1 MSDATAAERVIVSL
15 REVSR
20 VYGAGANATAALRSV
35 TLTVREG
42 EFVAVV
48 GRSGAGKSTLLN
60 ILGLLDRPSSG
71 RHELDGVDV
80 QTLGERQ
87 RNAFRAHR
95 IGFVFQ
101 DSHVLMRES
110 AAENASLGLKIQGMP
125 LAERRRRVT
134 RALTM
139 LGLRHRADTAAG
151 SLSGGER
158 QRVAIARAIST
169 RPTVLLADEPTGAL
183 DTANAQ
189 RIIAHLRELNA
200 RGVTVVVITHD
211 PTVAAAATRQVTL
224 VDGVLDDEAAVAA
237 PGIAADDEQA
247 PIPEPAFLPRSE
259 HPARAREHTLLRRVW
274 GEMLDA
280 ISLHTTR
287 PGRAVLLLLAFLLGT
302 GGLVASLGISQSA
315 AAQVG
320 QRLTAASLDEVVVR
334 AGDAGVAPPDF
345 FDRDAEGNAV
355 AAIERLD
362 GVIGAGYDASISSK
376 AAHLTV
382 LARGAVEPQQV
393 FGGAIHVADAG
404 FLAVQDAV
412 VSPTSSRTLLD
423 NPWQGAV
430 AILGER
436 AAQEMGVGGAG
447 PGHVVHLGGR
457 AVDVVGII
465 ADPGRDPSLAD
476 AVVLSRA
483 AVGEL
488 AQEDPHLVVRTRIG
502 YPAAVAEAI
511 PLAVSPAQPAA
522 VRIETVAD
530 LRNLQRG
537 VATDLDT
544 LVGVIAWI
552 LLALACLSA
561 ATAMYLSVQVRS
573 AEIGLRRALGASRA
587 SIWRIFTLEGVVIGA
602 AGGTAGT
609 ALGLFGVLAASMA
622 QGWSPVLDPSIVGTG
637 ILAGA
642 LTGVVSATYP
652 ALLAARA
659 DPAQAIRR

>member
-169 RPTVLLADEPTGAL
+169 RPTLLLADEPTGAL

-436 AAQEMGVGGAG
+436 AAQEMGSAAPGPATSFISGAARSTSSASS
-447 PGHVVHLGGR
+447 PTR
-457 AVDVVGII
+457 VGIR
-465 ADPGRDPSLAD
+465 ASPTPS
-476 AVVLSRA
+476 SCRA
-483 AVGEL
+483 RRWANSL
-488 AQEDPHLVVRTRIG
+488 KRTRISSCG
-502 YPAAVAEAI
+502 RGSATRLPWRRRFR
-511 PLAVSPAQPAA
+511 S
-522 VRIETVAD
+522 RC
-530 LRNLQRG
+530 LRRSLR
-537 VATDLDT
+537 
-544 LVGVIAWI
+544 
-552 LLALACLSA
+552 
-561 ATAMYLSVQVRS
+561 RS
-573 AEIGLRRALGASRA
+573 ASRP
-587 SIWRIFTLEGVVIGA
+587 
-602 AGGTAGT
+602 
-609 ALGLFGVLAASMA
+609 
-622 QGWSPVLDPSIVGTG
+622 SPI
-637 ILAGA
+637 
-642 LTGVVSATYP
+642 SATCSEGWRP
-652 ALLAARA
+652 TWTPSSA
-659 DPAQAIRR
+659 